1 MYKLLDTSGVKWYT
15 LEGGRVITRVQT
27 MVVVGNRYTI
37 NICAVDDR
45 YQWSII
51 GNLQRLSP

>member
-1 MYKLLDTSGVKWYT
+1 MC
-15 LEGGRVITRVQT
+15 VQT

-37 NICAVDDR
+37 NIYAVGDR
-45 YQWSII
+45 YRWSII